1 MHSSIILLC
10 HFFFKKK
17 NESLDL
23 CKSAAKANNHHD
35 HDRHD
40 HHHHRHVDP
49 RK

>member
-1 MHSSIILLC
+1 MS
-10 HFFFKKK
+10 FFIFFL
-17 NESLDL
+17 NENLDL

-35 HDRHD
+35 HDHHD